1 MLNTNPLLSDWMSV
15 KSISQSVSLSVSHL
29 IGQPVSWYFLL
40 RESCC
45 IKFTLLTPM
54 SHFYSLWKRFW
65 KLLTFSGDI
74 TQPTQ
79 RRSKNVLILVS
90 KTSQIGLKWKSRR
103 PFFKTSSGHLPG
115 DVLGT
120 FSRRCPQDVLHETPS
135 RPP

>member
-15 KSISQSVSLSVSHL
+15 KSVSQSVGLSVSYL

-40 RESCC
+40 GETCC
-45 IKFTLLTPM
+45 IKFTLLTPI

-79 RRSKNVLILVS
+79 RRRKNVLILIS